1 MEKRMEVVII
11 TGMSGA
17 GKTKAADWFEDK
29 DYYCIDNMP
38 PALIRNFIELA
49 LNGSRPIEKA
59 AFVVDIRGGAFL
71 DDIKGIVDE
80 LKNDEALDVK
90 ILFIDASDEALIR
103 RYKEN
108 RRVHPLSMQPVNKI
122 VIVQER
128 DMLAE
133 LKSRATHII
142 DTSSIKVA
150 QFNSQLDSMFNEGK
164 STDTFIINIM
174 SFGFKHGIPAEADFV
189 LDMRF
194 IPNPYYVPS
203 LKRLTGN
210 NKKISNYVLKHEI
223 SQEFLSSIHDLLV
236 KIIPCYV
243 KEGKYS
249 LKVAFGCTGGH
260 HRSVAMANELAR
272 IFKEEG
278 RWVTLEHRDL

>member
-1 MEKRMEVVII
+1 
-11 TGMSGA
+11 
-17 GKTKAADWFEDK
+17 
-29 DYYCIDNMP
+29 
-38 PALIRNFIELA
+38 
-49 LNGSRPIEKA
+49 
-59 AFVVDIRGGAFL
+59 
-71 DDIKGIVDE
+71 
-80 LKNDEALDVK
+80 
-90 ILFIDASDEALIR
+90 
-103 RYKEN
+103 
-108 RRVHPLSMQPVNKI
+108 
-122 VIVQER
+122 
-128 DMLAE
+128 MLAE

-223 SQEFLSSIHDLLV
+223 SQEFLSGIHDLLV